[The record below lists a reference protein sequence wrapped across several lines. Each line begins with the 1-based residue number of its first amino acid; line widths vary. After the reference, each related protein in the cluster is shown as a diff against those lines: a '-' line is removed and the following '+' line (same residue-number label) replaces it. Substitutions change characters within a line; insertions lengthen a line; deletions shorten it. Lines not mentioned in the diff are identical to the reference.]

1 VQSHLSISCTELEY
15 TIQREMKRMKLEQ
28 TVAVNQL
35 SIELEKKGPAV
46 YIPEISDEQIYKF
59 IIERRTDE
67 NTESY
72 GVIQVDENDEE
83 IRRFS
88 ISKSRIIR

>member
-1 VQSHLSISCTELEY
+1 
-15 TIQREMKRMKLEQ
+15 M
-28 TVAVNQL
+28 AVNQL

-46 YIPEISDEQIYKF
+46 YIPEISLTNKYINLIPSAALTRIPKA
-59 IIERRTDE
+59 
-67 NTESY
+67 Y